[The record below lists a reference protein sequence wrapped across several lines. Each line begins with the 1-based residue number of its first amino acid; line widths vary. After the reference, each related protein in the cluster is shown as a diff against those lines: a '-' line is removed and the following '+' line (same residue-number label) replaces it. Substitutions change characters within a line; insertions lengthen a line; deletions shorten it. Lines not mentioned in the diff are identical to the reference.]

1 MFQNDSSSCPGGGF
15 KPERALTTEY
25 QSEPLGY
32 VQDTDAFRRITA
44 QTFYGGI
51 QTVKLCRGDSASIIG
66 NFINH
71 GIITKIAAENN
82 KPFLRFSLQP
92 VDDTVF
98 NEGLQNQFY
107 SFEGGALI

>member
-51 QTVKLCRGDSASIIG
+51 QTVKLCIS
-66 NFINH
+66 
-71 GIITKIAAENN
+71 
-82 KPFLRFSLQP
+82 
-92 VDDTVF
+92 
-98 NEGLQNQFY
+98 
-107 SFEGGALI
+107 